1 MADANVS
8 ELPTIKHNAESLS
21 ILIVI
26 VLLLIDIIE
35 LLKMKKMKIV
45 HFLMLA
51 GLTFTIV
58 VSEYYICV
66 KMLPNLHSS
75 LQLIIYS

>member
-8 ELPTIKHNAESLS
+8 ELPTIKHNAKSLS
-21 ILIVI
+21 SLIVI

-35 LLKMKKMKIV
+35 LLKMKIV

>member
-35 LLKMKKMKIV
+35 LLKMKIV

>member
-21 ILIVI
+21 SLIVI

-35 LLKMKKMKIV
+35 LLKMKIV